1 LENLVSE
8 TIDPGKVRRGRI
20 ILVAIVAIF
29 LLPFIAASI
38 MYQQNRGGE
47 VPELSSNG
55 ELIWP
60 AVPLSPFSLHDART
74 TDTIDLDWVKNR
86 WTLVY
91 LSGDRCDAVCTQNIY
106 HMRQI
111 HIALGKEAHRVQ
123 RLAISDR
130 PDSIATFIGDDYPRL
145 NLASGSASDLKALY
159 GQFHQ
164 AVREMPVQVESLF
177 LVDPLGNL
185 MMRFSPDLDPG
196 GILKDIKRA
205 LRASQIG

>member
-1 LENLVSE
+1 MENLVSE
-8 TIDPGKVRRGRI
+8 TIDPGRVRRGRI
-20 ILVAIVAIF
+20 TLIAVVATF

-38 MYQQNRGGE
+38 MYKQNRGGE

-60 AVPLSPFSLHDART
+60 AVPLLPFSLHDTRT
-74 TDTIDLDWVKNR
+74 TGTINFKWLKIR

-91 LSGDRCDAVCTQNIY
+91 LSGERCGEVCNQNIY

-123 RLAISDR
+123 RLAVSGE
-130 PDSIATFIGDDYPRL
+130 PDGIATFIGDDYPRL
-145 NLASGSASDLKALY
+145 TLASGSEADLNALY
-159 GQFHQ
+159 GQFNQ
-164 AVREMPVQVESLF
+164 AVRAMPAQVDSMY

-185 MMRFSPDLDPG
+185 MMRFSPDLDPR